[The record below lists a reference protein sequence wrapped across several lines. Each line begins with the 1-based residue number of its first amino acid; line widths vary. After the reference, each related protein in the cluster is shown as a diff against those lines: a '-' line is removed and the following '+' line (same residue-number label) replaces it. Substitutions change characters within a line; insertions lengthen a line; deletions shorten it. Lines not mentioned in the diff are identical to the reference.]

1 MLVFRRVCLAAT
13 AALFLLPAAGAHAA
27 APTFYLSPS
36 GNDSAACSQ
45 SAPCRTFDRG
55 YRVASPGSEVILAAG
70 SYGSQSLSNV
80 PVKTVATKVVFRPAT
95 GAAVTIGG
103 LSINN
108 SDNIEVRDVKTSGW
122 GITNGAA
129 HIILRRVFAGD
140 VEQAA
145 GYFSGSDDVQIIDSE
160 IARVDPN
167 DGIHMNNG
175 GGSNTNIVIDGL
187 YEHDL
192 TINRDPA
199 SHNDCIQTGD
209 VTNLVI
215 RNSRFVNCGTQGVFL
230 NPYNGGATKNITI
243 ENNFFGVAQLGYN
256 VLYVGDAVGVTVRN
270 NSFVGQVYTYN
281 SAAFTSL
288 KMVNNIFAGNDSYNC
303 GLLAQRSVTFSNN
316 ASKTSCSGAT
326 NHLVNSG
333 LSSQFV
339 NTSGTSAFDLH
350 LKAGAAAIDK
360 GTMTNGA
367 TTDYDRTGRPVGGA
381 ADIGADEYGTGG
393 TPPPPPPPVGDTT
406 APNTTITS
414 APPNSASTTA
424 VLVFSGTDNVTA
436 AGALKFQCRGA
447 SGVWVSCTSPYTLT
461 GVTVGSHTV
470 AVRAIDAAG
479 NIDATP
485 ASATWTTTST
495 GSPTP
500 PASGLVA
507 AYGFKETAG
516 TTGATDSSGNG
527 LKGTITG
534 ATRTTGKFGGGL
546 SFNGPGNVVTVAD
559 NAKLD
564 LTRGMTLEAW
574 VMPTVAG
581 GWRTLMVKQRD
592 RGMSYAMYSN
602 TSTGAGGYV
611 ADASAERAV
620 RVAQTLPLNTW
631 SHVATTYD
639 GTTLRLFIN
648 GTQVG
653 SLAVA
658 GPIAVGTGAL
668 SIGGNPVWG
677 EWFQGRMDEV
687 RIYNRA
693 LSSTELKADM
703 AKAI

>member
-1 MLVFRRVCLAAT
+1 MLVFRRACLAAT

-36 GNDSAACSQ
+36 GNDGAACSQ
-45 SAPCRTFDRG
+45 TAPCRTFDRG

-70 SYGSQSLSNV
+70 SYGSQSLSNL
-80 PVKTVATKVVFRPAT
+80 PVKATSTKVVFRPAT
-95 GAAVTIGG
+95 GAAVTLGG
-103 LSINN
+103 LSFSN
-108 SDNIEVRDVKTSGW
+108 SDNIEVRDVRTSGW
-122 GITNGAA
+122 AFTNGAA

-140 VEQAA
+140 VSQAA
-145 GYFSGSDDVQIIDSE
+145 GYFSGSNDIQVIDSE

-167 DGIHMNNG
+167 DGIHMNKG

-192 TINRDPA
+192 TINRDST

-230 NPYNGGATKNITI
+230 NPYGGGVTKNVTI
-243 ENNFFGVAQLGYN
+243 ENNFFGIAQLGYN
-256 VLYVGDAVGVTVRN
+256 ILYVGDAVGVTVRN

-281 SAAFTSL
+281 SAAFTGL

-303 GLLAQRSVTFSNN
+303 SLLAQRSVTFSNN
-316 ASKTSCSGAT
+316 ATTSSCPGAT
-326 NHLVNSG
+326 SHLVNSG
-333 LSSQFV
+333 LAGQFV
-339 NTSGTSAFDLH
+339 NTSGTSAFNLH
-350 LKAGAAAIDK
+350 LKAGAAAINK

-367 TTDYDRTGRPVGGA
+367 TTDYDRTGRPVGGV
-381 ADIGADEYGTGG
+381 ADIGADEYATSSPA
-393 TPPPPPPPVGDTT
+393 PPAADTT
-406 APNTTITS
+406 APNTTMTS
-414 APPNSASTTA
+414 GPPNSASTTA
-424 VLVFSGTDNVTA
+424 AVTFVGTDNVTA
-436 AGALKFQCRGA
+436 AAALRFQCRVG
-447 SGVWVSCTSPYTLT
+447 SGTWFACTSPYRMV
-461 GVTVGSHTV
+461 GVTLGPHTV

-479 NIDATP
+479 NVDATP
-485 ASATWTTTST
+485 ATASWTTAAAA
-495 GSPTP
+495 SPPPPP
-500 PASGLVA
+500 PAPSGLVA
-507 AYGFKETAG
+507 AYGFNET
-516 TTGATDSSGNG
+516 TVTGATDSSGNG

-534 ATRTTGKFGGGL
+534 ATRTTGKFGGAL
-546 SFNGPGNVVTVAD
+546 SFNGPGNIINVPD

-564 LTRGMTLEAW
+564 LTGGMTLEAW
-574 VMPTVAG
+574 VMPAVAG
-581 GWRTLMVKQRD
+581 GWQTLIVKQRD
-592 RGMSYAMYSN
+592 RGMSYAMYS
-602 TSTGAGGYV
+602 STNVGAGGYV
-611 ADASAERAV
+611 ANASAERDV

-668 SIGGNPVWG
+668 SMGGNAVWG
-677 EWFQGRMDEV
+677 EWFRGRMDEV
-687 RIYNRA
+687 RVYSRA
-693 LSSTELKADM
+693 LSATEIKADM
-703 AKAI
+703 AKPI